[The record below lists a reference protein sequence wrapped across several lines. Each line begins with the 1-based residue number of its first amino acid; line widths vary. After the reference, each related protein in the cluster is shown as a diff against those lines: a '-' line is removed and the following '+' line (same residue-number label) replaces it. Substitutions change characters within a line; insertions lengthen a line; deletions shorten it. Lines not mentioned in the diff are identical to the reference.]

1 MQADQVWTLCGG
13 VSERFGELA
22 SVKFKDQVSLLF
34 LPPAALTAALT
45 AAPTAALAART
56 FPHALLCVRARA
68 RVCVCVC
75 MRVRVRVC
83 GWAQP

>member
-34 LPPAALTAALT
+34 LPPAALTAA
-45 AAPTAALAART
+45 PTAALAART

-75 MRVRVRVC
+75 VC
-83 GWAQP
+83 VGGHSRDLVIAHSV